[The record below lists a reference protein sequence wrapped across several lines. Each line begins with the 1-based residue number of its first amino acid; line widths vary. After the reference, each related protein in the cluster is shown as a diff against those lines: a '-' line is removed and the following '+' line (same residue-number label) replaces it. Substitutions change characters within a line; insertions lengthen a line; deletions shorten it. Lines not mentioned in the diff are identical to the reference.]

1 MSPRWG
7 KGFDVHQLQLNWHT
21 PQCQNQ
27 QLQSPADDTG
37 TTLAGKPLLRLRW
50 DFRTRFPQPTDDAIN
65 EGFLQPENTEPENLA
80 ALHSAHANR
89 MLATLSDIDALAD
102 AARLGVDP
110 TTGKPPAG
118 DVGLQRL
125 EAARHTEPGRL
136 KRWYESL
143 LGAYRDWFG
152 NEAANAFDKA
162 VRAWHARVEV
172 VVENGLAA
180 TNPALPSDPPHR
192 QPVSVVVEP
201 AELPDA
207 GAPALSALIA
217 EDSTVPML
225 PAPRE
230 SVVNETIGVI
240 ARLPVPRPLPEAVAT
255 GDFGRGDDGRPI
267 NPSPAEVR
275 EITVSHAE
283 ALVDLIV
290 QAQRADSNQRQR
302 FKEQYLSGIAAYS
315 SSFGERAA
323 AQLDAY
329 VRRQARS
336 LHITPVWRSPQSEV
350 QR

>member
-7 KGFDVHQLQLNWHT
+7 KGFDVHQLQLNWQT

-27 QLQSPADDTG
+27 QLQSSANQPGNILAD
-37 TTLAGKPLLRLRW
+37 KPLLRLRW
-50 DFRTRFPQPTDDAIN
+50 DFRTRFPQPTDEAIN
-65 EGFLQPENTEPENLA
+65 QGVLQPEDAEPENIA

-136 KRWYESL
+136 HRWYESL

-152 NEAANAFDKA
+152 DEAADAFDKA
-162 VRAWHARVEV
+162 VRAWHARIEV

-180 TNPALPSDPPHR
+180 TNPRLPSDPPTR
-192 QPVSVVVEP
+192 QPITVVVAQTESHDAAATALP
-201 AELPDA
+201 ATV
-207 GAPALSALIA
+207 A
-217 EDSTVPML
+217 EDSTIPML

-230 SVVNETIGVI
+230 SVVNKATGVI
-240 ARLPVPRPLPEAVAT
+240 ARLPVPRPLPEAIAA
-255 GDFGRGDDGRPI
+255 GDFGRSENGRPI

-275 EITVSHAE
+275 EITVNHAE

-290 QAQRADSNQRQR
+290 QAQRADSAQRHR

-336 LHITPVWRSPQSEV
+336 LHITPVWRSHQSEV